1 MKPSKPLCAELQSP
15 GSKRLVRGLAAHT
28 PYASSL
34 ASSTGSAVPNPHF
47 RSFDTLRTGRDRRA
61 SAVAREGSPRRQG
74 GPPREGARRQGK
86 DGLEPWKRRRLARI
100 AGDDEFSTDA
110 VDAHSIGQ
118 KTDSAYNAISD
129 SCASATGFHNSSS
142 LAGTQRAQQPLVRSL
157 VGPQAQQTHASLVV
171 GAVARVFSTGDEV
184 DGVAA
189 TAEVVTTGGIAQQPP
204 VTARDKDNDNTQ
216 SRTLL
221 LAFTC

>member
-1 MKPSKPLCAELQSP
+1 
-15 GSKRLVRGLAAHT
+15 
-28 PYASSL
+28 
-34 ASSTGSAVPNPHF
+34 
-47 RSFDTLRTGRDRRA
+47 
-61 SAVAREGSPRRQG
+61 
-74 GPPREGARRQGK
+74 
-86 DGLEPWKRRRLARI
+86 LEPWKRRRLARI
-100 AGDDEFSTDA
+100 AGNDEFSTDA

-171 GAVARVFSTGDEV
+171 GAVARAFSTGDEV

-189 TAEVVTTGGIAQQPP
+189 TAEVVTTGGIAQPAAMQQPP
-204 VTARDKDNDNTQ
+204 DTTRDKDNENTQ
-216 SRTLL
+216 SSTLL
-221 LAFTC
+221 FAFSF